1 MGGLMRARLRKPLD
15 LAASLT
21 LLLPVAL
28 EAQSSGP
35 TVTQPVISEE
45 AVPTDA
51 MAPVAPDGH
60 VGQGFLRK
68 PPGDGPF
75 PAVLVIPGGGSPPEM
90 LRRNTIGA
98 YPSRFL
104 EAGYVVAVITHRN
117 YGLQDTADWSNA
129 LADALA
135 ALHYLKALPF
145 VDPDSVAVNG
155 CSIGGDVAL
164 ELAGGAKIAATVA
177 EEPGT
182 GFLARLH
189 VLFDL
194 RTPEDNFPVM
204 ADPLRYY
211 TPEAQAIL
219 QSKVRKIDAPLLIVQ
234 GDRPV
239 DSDFFL
245 PLQNELLLPE
255 LESAGTRMELLTY
268 PQEAH
273 CFAMSSVT
281 PAGVEAFDRI
291 ESFIRQHIATQPTQM
306 NESMIEDVPASINFG
321 RPSIEVPLETLDDY
335 VGTYVAAPI
344 PGSPVGEAEV
354 VTLRVQDGRL
364 VARSEGSPE
373 MTLLAESET
382 RFFSEMG
389 DVEFA
394 RDGADQVT
402 HFTFGGVLTFE
413 RVRE

>member
-1 MGGLMRARLRKPLD
+1 
-15 LAASLT
+15 
-21 LLLPVAL
+21 
-28 EAQSSGP
+28 
-35 TVTQPVISEE
+35 
-45 AVPTDA
+45 
-51 MAPVAPDGH
+51 
-60 VGQGFLRK
+60 
-68 PPGDGPF
+68 
-75 PAVLVIPGGGSPPEM
+75 
-90 LRRNTIGA
+90 
-98 YPSRFL
+98 
-104 EAGYVVAVITHRN
+104 
-117 YGLQDTADWSNA
+117 
-129 LADALA
+129 
-135 ALHYLKALPF
+135 
-145 VDPDSVAVNG
+145 
-155 CSIGGDVAL
+155 VAL
-164 ELAGGAKIAATVA
+164 ELAGEAKIAAVVA

-219 QSKVRKIDAPLLIVQ
+219 QSKARKIDAPLLIVQ

-255 LESAGTRMELLTY
+255 LESAGARMELLTY
-268 PQEAH
+268 RQEAH

-291 ESFIRQHIATQPTQM
+291 ESFVRQHIATQPTQM

-321 RPSIEVPLETLDDY
+321 RPSIEVPLEKLVDY

-354 VTLRVQDGRL
+354 VAMRVQDGRL

-373 MTLLAESET
+373 MTFSAESET

-389 DVEFA
+389 EVEFA
-394 RDGADQVT
+394 RDGANQVT

-413 RVRE
+413 KVRE